1 MPTTT
6 PKVLIETKYAENA
19 LTLQYTATNCKA
31 DIYTCKATNVHASAN
46 VVFSVHIVPSSGSAT
61 AANRL
66 LDERQIAPGE
76 SYLCPEIT
84 GELLA
89 NGDMIYT
96 NCDTANAISMRIS
109 GAEIT
114 S

>member
-6 PKVLIETKYAENA
+6 PKVLVETKYAENA

-31 DIYTCKATNVHASAN
+31 DIYTFKATNVHASAN
-46 VVFSVHIVPSSGSAT
+46 VVFSVHLVPSGQAASAT
-61 AANRL
+61 NRT

-76 SYLCPEIT
+76 TYLCPEIA

-96 NCDTANAISMRIS
+96 NCDTANAISMRVS